1 MPSFLK
7 KEKRKESTKNV
18 AKQTSPCVQYV
29 VRRAVALI
37 FRYAPTTLPVG
48 TLLRE
53 RERDGSVL
61 SKDRDEASNYR
72 KALVP
77 TCHVLDHLLSF
88 WSLA

>member
-1 MPSFLK
+1 
-7 KEKRKESTKNV
+7 
-18 AKQTSPCVQYV
+18 
-29 VRRAVALI
+29 VRHAVARI
-37 FRYAPTTLPVG
+37 FWYAPTISPVG